1 MMKKSILLV
10 LAVSAALV
18 VLAGCSLGNT
28 DTMGSTKAPEVTF
41 TPAAATMAPLAT
53 IAPAGSM
60 APESSPMGTTG
71 GMTNAA
77 TGDMANGAANGAAA
91 ATSMT
96 PAEAGKMAEK
106 IAEAVERISEI
117 DDAEVIVRDDRALVA
132 VEFDDQYS
140 AGLDDRMKKLI
151 TETVQKEEST
161 ITEVSITDDNTLY
174 GQVKSLAERIGKA
187 TGFDELAEDI
197 GDLWSRVTGM

>member
-60 APESSPMGTTG
+60 APESSPMGTAG

-132 VEFDDQYS
+132 VEFEDQYS